1 MSCRIY
7 CRSFRQQTD
16 PEMLLLSCQ
25 PPRLPGRFCGPN
37 YKITQKILFLGAI
50 SPETREVAAAL
61 TVRAARAPNIRFVS
75 RANKLSWVYIRR
87 SRLPS
92 KNRHSRMRSNCALRI
107 QKRTNAP
114 HNRSSPLCGLPLRS
128 IDASDQAHAGSPTV
142 SSNPTAISSIIAVK
156 RGTNLSISPGASC
169 PSDCATG
176 RTGSDQ

>member
-1 MSCRIY
+1 VTIKTKAAKAINLNMPFSC
-7 CRSFRQQTD
+7 SFLTTHNRGSLQGC
-16 PEMLLLSCQ
+16 PVGSAVL
-25 PPRLPGRFCGPN
+25 N

-156 RGTNLSISPGASC
+156 RGTSSSISPGA
-169 PSDCATG
+169 
-176 RTGSDQ
+176 